1 MRRKGGELDTPDAE
15 KVADAQVSWWHKFA
29 LARFSRSTSFN
40 LLCSWATLL
49 VFITTFAECSSS
61 TAYGKFGHESIFSV
75 PPKVGWWLM
84 EVPVTVSFLYSFFWL
99 PGPQKHEV
107 VPRICA
113 AVMCLHY
120 SYRGWIYPYLLRP
133 HPGARSNFSL
143 MPALGG
149 WLVTITHGYLNG
161 RWFAEHGRHLGRK
174 SWLRDPRFLLGL
186 LLYFSGFVSLVYHD
200 YLMRELR
207 SSPGPRYRIPH
218 GGFFDYATQAVYL
231 CELWTWLGFFLLSWG
246 PNGLFI
252 FLVSAGNLIP
262 RSVASHQWYLKT
274 FGDELHGAVRVVV
287 RISVQYFEPSKYH
300 WSPGSRVVTINDLG
314 LLSAGEMRGKLAWT
328 LVSVVFHLV
337 EVGRWIEA

>member
-1 MRRKGGELDTPDAE
+1 MRRKGQLDTATDAQKLETQASHAE
-15 KVADAQVSWWHKFA
+15 KSVIWWQKFA
-29 LARFSRSTSFN
+29 LVKFSSSTSFN
-40 LLCSWATLL
+40 LLCTWATLL
-49 VFITTFAECSSS
+49 VFITTMAECSSS

-84 EVPVTVSFLYSFFWL
+84 EVPVTMSFLYSFFWL

-107 VPRICA
+107 APRICA

-161 RWFAEHGRHLGRK
+161 RWFAEHGRHLSRK
-174 SWLRDPRFLLGL
+174 AWLRDPRFLLGL
-186 LLYFSGFVSLVYHD
+186 LLYFSGFVALVYHD
-200 YLMRELR
+200 YLMRDLR

-218 GGFFDYATQAVYL
+218 GGFFDYATQAVYF

-274 FGDELHGAVRVVV
+274 FGDEYA
-287 RISVQYFEPSKYH
+287 K
-300 WSPGSRVVTINDLG
+300 LG
-314 LLSAGEMRGKLAWT
+314 RAY
-328 LVSVVFHLV
+328 LVPFV
-337 EVGRWIEA
+337 W